1 MAVGTSPRQS
11 AKRAASH
18 STDVHFIA
26 DLITP
31 VSCLLVLWGVLAAV
45 LLSGAPDRLHWLGS
59 AMRGHRALVGSTV
72 LAGTGLIVVL
82 VAALLMNRFA
92 RRVERAAEGRVAAAQ
107 RGAYEQAAAA
117 EAAEAALRNGF
128 RQILASLGRRNQSL
142 LHRQLRII
150 DTLEQ
155 QASSPAALAELF
167 TLDHLTTRMRRH
179 AESLTV
185 LSGAAPGRSW
195 SGPVPIIDVMRA
207 AAAEVEDYT
216 RVTVISDAEE
226 AVAAVAV
233 TDMIHLL
240 AELIENATLFSPSST
255 RVEIRAE
262 RVANGFAVEVTD
274 RGLGIPADQL
284 RELNAQLAE
293 PLDVGL
299 ADADRLGLF
308 VAGRLAARHGVHV
321 ALGPSPY
328 LGTKA
333 VVVLPDAIVV
343 SDPADP
349 GRLRRTPAGRLHP
362 AQPARTA
369 GALADRSGP
378 AGTGRG
384 RRRRPGRGAGGQAGP
399 GRPARPA
406 AAGAARQPAGRRRRP
421 GGDAGRRASP
431 GTSRSRP
438 PPRTTR
444 AAWRPRCRAA
454 GTGAGIRSRPP
465 PADRPG
471 PPDRR
476 RPDRRRRT
484 DAGLTTPALT
494 TPASTTLPITRRHDG
509 WDGRWERARARPRL
523 AARRSGRPGTGFP
536 PGRDSFPRRPAHRQ
550 LERSD
555 PRRRGSSVGGRGGRA
570 EPRGGHRRPLRG
582 RARTADDHRARA
594 RDPVR
599 HRGGRGQ
606 LPGGALPG
614 RRRRRRRRL
623 RDGHAGKTGPAAS
636 SGVAE
641 IPGHASS
648 RPSDHSARWRQMAR
662 AQLRPRG
669 ATVRSDRRSNRAR
682 GRRGPRPHRRRGRHR
697 AASGH
702 RKPSARHP
710 STGGFSPCASSRSR
724 WPTSRR
730 TPRCRWAWCA
740 C

>member
-31 VSCLLVLWGVLAAV
+31 VSCLLVLWGVLAGV
-45 LLSGAPDRLHWLGS
+45 VLSGAPDRLHWLGS
-59 AMRGHRALVGSTV
+59 AMRGHRALIGSTV

-92 RRVERAAEGRVAAAQ
+92 RRVQREAEGRVAASQ
-107 RGAYEQAAAA
+107 RGAYEQAMAA

-284 RELNAQLAE
+284 HELNAQLAE

-321 ALGPSPY
+321 SLAPSPY
-328 LGTKA
+328 LGIKA

-343 SDPADP
+343 SETSDQGGYGEGEHHRKADIA
-349 GRLRRTPAGRLHP
+349 RIKKRRMDGQEGVLQHRIE
-362 AQPARTA
+362 R
-369 GALADRSGP
+369 GALHGLIEQADEGV
-378 AGTGRG
+378 GREG
-384 RRRRPGRGAGGQAGP
+384 GIADEQQAERPLGGDRHGLQPRGQAAPQQGDGGAEAGQGQVP
-399 GRPARPA
+399 QQHGALMA
-406 AAGAARQPAGRRRRP
+406 APNGGHLVEHGLVGMGV
-421 GGDAGRRASP
+421 GGDVG
-431 GTSRSRP
+431 
-438 PPRTTR
+438 
-444 AAWRPRCRAA
+444 
-454 GTGAGIRSRPP
+454 
-465 PADRPG
+465 DR
-471 PPDRR
+471 
-476 RPDRRRRT
+476 
-484 DAGLTTPALT
+484 
-494 TPASTTLPITRRHDG
+494 
-509 WDGRWERARARPRL
+509 E
-523 AARRSGRPGTGFP
+523 
-536 PGRDSFPRRPAHRQ
+536 
-550 LERSD
+550 
-555 PRRRGSSVGGRGGRA
+555 V
-570 EPRGGHRRPLRG
+570 
-582 RARTADDHRARA
+582 
-594 RDPVR
+594 
-599 HRGGRGQ
+599 
-606 LPGGALPG
+606 
-614 RRRRRRRRL
+614 
-623 RDGHAGKTGPAAS
+623 
-636 SGVAE
+636 
-641 IPGHASS
+641 
-648 RPSDHSARWRQMAR
+648 
-662 AQLRPRG
+662 
-669 ATVRSDRRSNRAR
+669 
-682 GRRGPRPHRRRGRHR
+682 
-697 AASGH
+697 
-702 RKPSARHP
+702 
-710 STGGFSPCASSRSR
+710 
-724 WPTSRR
+724 
-730 TPRCRWAWCA
+730 
-740 C
+740 

>member
-18 STDVHFIA
+18 STEVHFIA

-31 VSCLLVLWGVLAAV
+31 VSCLLVLWGVLAGV
-45 LLSGAPDRLHWLGS
+45 VLSGAPDRLHWLGP
-59 AMRGHRALVGSTV
+59 AMRGHRALIGSTV

-92 RRVERAAEGRVAAAQ
+92 RRVQREAEGRVAASQ
-107 RGAYEQAAAA
+107 RGAYEQAMAA

-155 QASSPAALAELF
+155 QASSPGALAELF

-284 RELNAQLAE
+284 HELNAQLAE

-321 ALGPSPY
+321 SLAPSPY
-328 LGTKA
+328 LGIKA
-333 VVVLPDAIVV
+333 VVVLPEAIVV
-343 SDPADP
+343 SETADQGGYGDHVRGDSALLNLRAPQVLALNDPVQPEPGAGDAGGPGEAAAAAPAAAALHGLPQRVRPDSQPGNDGADGAANP
-349 GRLRRTPAGRLHP
+349 EAIPRPAPVEAPTPDDARSLAASLQSSWHRSRG
-362 AQPARTA
+362 AQSPPLPT
-369 GALADRSGP
+369 
-378 AGTGRG
+378 RG
-384 RRRRPGRGAGGQAGP
+384 RRPDEGYED
-399 GRPARPA
+399 
-406 AAGAARQPAGRRRRP
+406 
-421 GGDAGRRASP
+421 DADNEEA
-431 GTSRSRP
+431 
-438 PPRTTR
+438 
-444 AAWRPRCRAA
+444 
-454 GTGAGIRSRPP
+454 
-465 PADRPG
+465 
-471 PPDRR
+471 
-476 RPDRRRRT
+476 
-484 DAGLTTPALT
+484 
-494 TPASTTLPITRRHDG
+494 
-509 WDGRWERARARPRL
+509 
-523 AARRSGRPGTGFP
+523 
-536 PGRDSFPRRPAHRQ
+536 
-550 LERSD
+550 
-555 PRRRGSSVGGRGGRA
+555 
-570 EPRGGHRRPLRG
+570 
-582 RARTADDHRARA
+582 
-594 RDPVR
+594 
-599 HRGGRGQ
+599 
-606 LPGGALPG
+606 
-614 RRRRRRRRL
+614 
-623 RDGHAGKTGPAAS
+623 
-636 SGVAE
+636 
-641 IPGHASS
+641 
-648 RPSDHSARWRQMAR
+648 
-662 AQLRPRG
+662 
-669 ATVRSDRRSNRAR
+669 
-682 GRRGPRPHRRRGRHR
+682 
-697 AASGH
+697 
-702 RKPSARHP
+702 
-710 STGGFSPCASSRSR
+710 
-724 WPTSRR
+724 
-730 TPRCRWAWCA
+730 
-740 C
+740 

>member
-31 VSCLLVLWGVLAAV
+31 VSCLLVLWGALAAV

-59 AMRGHRALVGSTV
+59 ALRGHRALVGSTV

-107 RGAYEQAAAA
+107 RGAYEQAAVA

-333 VVVLPDAIVV
+333 IVVLPDAIVV
-343 SDPADP
+343 SDPTVQGGYGEPQRGDSTRLNLRAPQVLALTDPVQQEPGAANGGSPAEAPAARPAPGPLHGLPQRVRPDSQPADDAD
-349 GRLRRTPAGRLHP
+349 LAVTPAGGIPRHVPVEAPTPDDARSLAASLQSSWHRSRDTQPP
-362 AQPARTA
+362 APPLTARVRRTDDART
-369 GALADRSGP
+369 D
-378 AGTGRG
+378 
-384 RRRRPGRGAGGQAGP
+384 
-399 GRPARPA
+399 
-406 AAGAARQPAGRRRRP
+406 
-421 GGDAGRRASP
+421 DA
-431 GTSRSRP
+431 
-438 PPRTTR
+438 
-444 AAWRPRCRAA
+444 
-454 GTGAGIRSRPP
+454 
-465 PADRPG
+465 
-471 PPDRR
+471 
-476 RPDRRRRT
+476 RT
-484 DAGLTTPALT
+484 DAGRTDAGF
-494 TPASTTLPITRRHDG
+494 D
-509 WDGRWERARARPRL
+509 D
-523 AARRSGRPGTGFP
+523 TGF
-536 PGRDSFPRRPAHRQ
+536 DDA
-550 LERSD
+550 
-555 PRRRGSSVGGRGGRA
+555 
-570 EPRGGHRRPLRG
+570 
-582 RARTADDHRARA
+582 ADNEEA
-594 RDPVR
+594 
-599 HRGGRGQ
+599 
-606 LPGGALPG
+606 
-614 RRRRRRRRL
+614 
-623 RDGHAGKTGPAAS
+623 
-636 SGVAE
+636 
-641 IPGHASS
+641 
-648 RPSDHSARWRQMAR
+648 
-662 AQLRPRG
+662 
-669 ATVRSDRRSNRAR
+669 
-682 GRRGPRPHRRRGRHR
+682 
-697 AASGH
+697 
-702 RKPSARHP
+702 
-710 STGGFSPCASSRSR
+710 
-724 WPTSRR
+724 
-730 TPRCRWAWCA
+730 
-740 C
+740 